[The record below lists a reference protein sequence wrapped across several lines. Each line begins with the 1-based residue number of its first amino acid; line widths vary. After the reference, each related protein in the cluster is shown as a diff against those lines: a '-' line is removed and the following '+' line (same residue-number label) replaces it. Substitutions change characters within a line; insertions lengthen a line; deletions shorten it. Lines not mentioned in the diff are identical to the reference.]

1 MKILSSAEKEW
12 KVIKAEMAKDSNGNP
27 LVKSD
32 SDDATKHRFLNLS
45 QGKNEP
51 YKRIVNIEENPEM
64 LRLEPHELFDEAIV
78 GTVQRINMN
87 PVLCYDTQMILDI
100 LQSAEGLTQEE
111 AIEHFDYNIAGSYL
125 GENTP
130 VFLEPAFNVKEAHE

>member
-1 MKILSSAEKEW
+1 MKILSSAEREW
-12 KVIKAEMAKDSNGNP
+12 KVIKSEMAKDSNGNP

-45 QGKNEP
+45 QGKNEQ
-51 YKRIVNIEENPEM
+51 YKRIVNIEENPKM

-87 PVLCYDTQMILDI
+87 PVFCYDTQMILDI

-111 AIEHFDYNIAGSYL
+111 AIEYFDFNIAGSYL

-130 VFLEPAFNVKEAHE
+130 VFLEPAFNVKETHE